1 MNWFRIISG
10 TLIVSIVG
18 IIVLIKWHKKIVL
31 ETSWI
36 YGIYVGICIILLLFL
51 LISLEQYWLILK

>member
-1 MNWFRIISG
+1 MNWFRIIFG

-18 IIVLIKWHKKIVL
+18 IIVLIQWYKKIDS
-31 ETSWI
+31 ETTWI
-36 YGIYVGICIILLLFL
+36 YGIYVGICIILSLFL

>member
-18 IIVLIKWHKKIVL
+18 IIVLIQWHKKIDS
-31 ETSWI
+31 ETTWI
-36 YGIYVGICIILLLFL
+36 YGIYVGIWIILLLFL